1 MNIFQ
6 KIREVKLPFIAV
18 VAALTFSGVT
28 VPANAAVPTVTL
40 ITVSNVTSN
49 SATVSF
55 TQDTVTQ
62 GGVPIGCA
70 MLARPANLS
79 APTAAYI
86 FSGNNTLNGDLAGW
100 TNNAANPQ
108 QVSSGTITFSG
119 LTSATNYAA
128 YIACKDGG
136 SYSSVYTQPFTTLA
150 GPTVVTV
157 PVVTF
162 SGNTFTATQ
171 EAVWTSG
178 TNSGYWLACDASTA
192 ASSSPTPV
200 AANPSG
206 CSPIFSAPAPGNSVT
221 SSTLTT
227 GTTYYAN
234 AGGGQYPPITLD
246 SKYVARAGF
255 ISSGRTWSATV
266 SAGSGSNSNNNSS
279 STASVRKPAPEF
291 KINTRSAV
299 SANGQT
305 LTLSGENLSDVTSI
319 KVGGKEA
326 KISKK
331 VSGEIV
337 IEVPA
342 GTEGHPDVE
351 VMHAGGTITMQGL
364 IQVIKPYALTRTLKI
379 TKFVGERPTFAGLA
393 ALESTYL
400 IGTTANILTCVAT
413 VASDASAE
421 EIALTETRAKAAC
434 QRVVN
439 YSKYIRAAD
448 VHISKDGAAGSKSVL
463 AVTFDRT
470 LTGK

>member
-1 MNIFQ
+1 MSIFQ
-6 KIREVKLPFIAV
+6 KIRELKFPFIAV
-18 VAALTFSGVT
+18 VATMSFTGFIS
-28 VPANAAVPTVTL
+28 PANAAIPTVTL

-49 SATVSF
+49 SATVTF

-70 MLARPANLS
+70 MLGRPANLA

-86 FSGNNTLNGDLAGW
+86 FSGNSTLNGDLTGW

-108 QVSSGTITFSG
+108 QVSSGTISFSG
-119 LTSATNYAA
+119 LTAGTNYVA

-136 SYSSVYTQPFTTLA
+136 SFSSVYTQSFSTLA

-171 EAVWTSG
+171 EAVWSSG
-178 TNSGYWLACDASTA
+178 TNSAYWLACDASTA
-192 ASSSPTPV
+192 ASSSSSPV
-200 AANPSG
+200 LANPSG
-206 CSPIFSAPAPGNSVT
+206 CSPIFSAPAPGNT
-221 SSTLTT
+221 ITASTLTT
-227 GTTYYAN
+227 GTTYYASI
-234 AGGGQYPPITLD
+234 GGGQYPSITLD
-246 SKYVARAGF
+246 NKYVARAGY

-266 SAGSGSNSNNNSS
+266 SAGGGSNSNNSSS

-291 KINTRSAV
+291 KINTRPAV

-305 LTLSGENLSDVTSI
+305 LSLSGENLSDITSV

-331 VSGEIV
+331 ASGEIV

-342 GTEGHPDVE
+342 GTEGYPDVE
-351 VMHAGGTITMQGL
+351 VLHAGGTITMQGL
-364 IQVIKPYALTRTLKI
+364 IQVIKPYALTRTLNL
-379 TKFVGERPTFAGLA
+379 TRFVGDRPTLAGIA
-393 ALESTYL
+393 ALEQSYL
-400 IGTTANILTCVAT
+400 AGTTANILTCVAT
-413 VASDASAE
+413 VASDASDAD
-421 EIALTETRAKAAC
+421 IANVEGIAKSTC

-439 YSKYIRAAD
+439 YSKYIRTAD
-448 VHISKDGAAGSKSVL
+448 IKISKDGAAGSKPAL

-470 LTGK
+470 LDGK